1 MRLHRSSFDTPGW
14 SRRGHNKRVTEQK
27 GQALIETAL
36 SLGLL
41 VFTIL
46 AGTDIARVFAAQLA
60 VQNSARAGA
69 EASVTRVAT
78 TDPAI
83 VTYVTDELGRVSG
96 VNPAAATI
104 TVTHTVGGGG
114 EQLVN
119 VRVQYTFTTLT
130 PWPGLP
136 TSYAL
141 DRTVTMRQYP

>member
-1 MRLHRSSFDTPGW
+1 MLGRNRHA
-14 SRRGHNKRVTEQK
+14 HNERVTPEK
-27 GQALIETAL
+27 RSGGDAGQALIETAL

-46 AGTDIARVFAAQLA
+46 AGTDLARVFAAQLA

-69 EASVTRVAT
+69 ESSVTRAAAN
-78 TDPAI
+78 DAAI
-83 VTYVTDELGRVSG
+83 TTYVTDELGRVAG
-96 VNPAAATI
+96 VNPASATI
-104 TVTHTVGGGG
+104 TITHTVGAGG

-119 VRVQYTFTTLT
+119 VRVQYTWRPLT

-136 TSYAL
+136 PSFAL